1 MLKLS
6 KKEMLEKWL
15 LLTRM
20 EPLRADC
27 RVTRSYGIDLEALA
41 AIEMRM
47 WYVNLMCHGPLE
59 WLPVTDIAASAK
71 LSAGDDDTL
80 TVTLPGECMRPVSVR
95 LYGWERPAPV
105 SPPDSR
111 HALMQTN
118 PFARGG
124 VCRPVAVLGRDGRTL
139 RLHSSP
145 GRPAG
150 ARLQS
155 LMCVADPGDD
165 TYIFHEDALSSI
177 KPLQF

>member
-59 WLPVTDIAASAK
+59 WLPVTDIAASAR

-95 LYGWERPAPV
+95 LYGWERPRR
-105 SPPDSR
+105 SHPP
-111 HALMQTN
+111 
-118 PFARGG
+118 ARAT
-124 VCRPVAVLGRDGRTL
+124 R
-139 RLHSSP
+139 
-145 GRPAG
+145 
-150 ARLQS
+150 
-155 LMCVADPGDD
+155 
-165 TYIFHEDALSSI
+165 
-177 KPLQF
+177 